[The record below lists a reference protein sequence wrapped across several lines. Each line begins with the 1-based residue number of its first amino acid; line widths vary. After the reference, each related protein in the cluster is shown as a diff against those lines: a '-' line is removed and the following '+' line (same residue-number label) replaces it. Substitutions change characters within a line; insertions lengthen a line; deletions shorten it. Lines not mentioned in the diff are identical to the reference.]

1 MKLKKN
7 YSFFIAILLVSFSFF
22 KAQTASDFFISDGQG
37 NQNPVID
44 CSYPFV
50 NGSCINLTANYLQF
64 KQTDNYAVSSINYT
78 PYAVVNKTVIT
89 GNLDDS
95 FSGIIGLPFNF
106 CFYGQ
111 TYTQL
116 VIGSN
121 GMISFDI
128 DQANQPNP
136 ANFSEALPNQNL
148 PKEAIFG
155 VFHDMFFSE
164 SNGSEINYKVIG
176 TAPYRKF
183 VVNFRNGRI
192 SGCDS
197 EASSS
202 QIVLSEGSNNI
213 EIFVE
218 NKPLACDL
226 ASVKNAV
233 IGINDATGDLGLAA
247 APERNTG
254 NWSAQNEA
262 WLFSPKAD
270 SLTPEIIWYDS
281 NNNIIETNETNETN
295 KDLKVCP
302 TKNETYRVEIIYT
315 NCNNEEII
323 YSDTIN
329 VNFAADYPLVKDYS
343 KIFCNSTEQVYLKD
357 YKSSI
362 VTGDPSFFNFEF
374 RDAVT
379 NQILNEN
386 TPFTITSNRNI
397 KVTVSNKKDA
407 NCKKVANLSF
417 LSQNIYNDKPVICD
431 FANDGVENNFL
442 LSNLNSQLV
451 RTNYQGTVS
460 YFTSKN
466 DAENNQN
473 AITNSDITTSE
484 NQFYIRLVQG
494 ECVNV
499 LGPIEVRF
507 NSSPVVNV
515 NNDSLNVTI
524 CDNNADGVENFN
536 WGDYLKDKITVT
548 AESEISIRVFKD
560 YKDAFTASN
569 QLTQIREGK
578 YIVFARVQSASG
590 CFSIADVNMNVTF
603 NSIEAKDITK
613 FICFDGNENKT
624 IDLNSYKNEMLVNPS
639 DVPVA
644 FFGSVRDAQNNLPSR
659 EISSTQTVNIGDYD
673 YISKNFYARFSN
685 GDCYTIKRIRIVLVK
700 LTVNNKEF
708 KVCDIKND
716 GLERITLS
724 RYTREI
730 NNQKGT
736 RVAFYLSEP
745 EANDG
750 STTGLRFL
758 DLRSSSTVY
767 ARISLSDC
775 FLVDRITFNLVPTPN
790 IVTEIVR
797 EFPIY
802 CDNLADG
809 KENIDLTHLQPIINT
824 NNELVEFSYFKSYN
838 ESNGTF
844 ADPYSDPLNA
854 EVQDGEIL
862 YVKVKYKDSDCFSVA
877 KVTVKLPVIN
887 DVINLNKDVVLKIC
901 NEDFSVSETF
911 NLEDA
916 VPQLFH
922 QENNEISLDS
932 LQITYYVNEN
942 SAKQGTSAGK
952 ISASYI
958 SSAANTYVYARFQSR
973 YGCYS
978 IAPINLLFVL
988 PAKAINS
995 EITICDNNLDGK
1007 YDVNLLAYKDSMV
1020 QNPSDDNIFKF
1031 YKVLPDNSRGEEIT
1045 NPEHF
1050 IVDANTSKIWV
1061 YVENLTNCG
1070 SYAEINFKTGE
1081 VLTLGQKQ
1089 FKIDNICDT
1098 NNDKKEILDL
1108 TGFESNFSSSY
1119 TYEYYGNQS
1128 DLWLGQ
1134 NKIQNPTSYAY
1145 DGNSGNSTIYVKVSQ
1160 EGFCPDFYTIDVVLK
1175 TTPMIEIPD
1184 YYYCKNDMVGI
1195 EIRPNFNG
1203 LNVVNYH
1210 WELADGTIKDGVDYL
1225 TNIKTLGTYTLTL
1238 TNSQGCTYTTTFK
1251 VLNEETPRIVSLT
1264 GKNDYYTIKAEG
1276 IPGKKIVY
1284 SKNSVA
1290 REAWQDSN
1298 VFYNLEAGDYTFY
1311 VKYADSDCY
1320 GDSIKGKIFN
1330 LKNAFSPNGDGIN
1343 DYWELT
1349 GLDVFSNNSTLQIF
1363 DRYGNMVYKEVSNT
1377 EFRWDGKSN
1386 SRVLNSDT
1394 YWFVITAGDERIYK
1408 GWIYLKNK
1416 K

>member
-1 MKLKKN
+1 MNFNKN
-7 YSFFIAILLVSFSFF
+7 YSFFITILLVSFSFF
-22 KAQTASDFFISDGQG
+22 KAQTASDFFISDAR
-37 NQNPVID
+37 NEKEVLVN
-44 CSYPFV
+44 CNYPLV
-50 NGSCINLTANYLQF
+50 NGNCVALSANYPSF

-89 GNLDDS
+89 GDLDDS
-95 FSGIIGLPFNF
+95 FSGIIDLPFKF

-111 TYTQL
+111 VYNQL

-121 GMISFDI
+121 GMISFDTY
-128 DQANQPNP
+128 QANQANP

-155 VFHDMFFSE
+155 VFHDMFFSQ
-164 SNGSEINYKVIG
+164 SNGSEINYAVIG

-247 APERNTG
+247 PGRNTG
-254 NWSAQNEA
+254 NWSAQREA
-262 WLFSPKAD
+262 WLFSPNAD
-270 SLTPEIIWYDS
+270 SLTPDIIWKDS
-281 NNNIIETNETNETN
+281 NDNIIGTN
-295 KDLKVCP
+295 KILTVCP
-302 TKNETYRVEIIYT
+302 TKNETYKVEIIYT
-315 NCNNEEII
+315 NCNNERII
-323 YSDTIN
+323 YSDSIN

-343 KIFCNSTEQVYLKD
+343 KIFCNSTEQVILAD

-362 VTGDPSFFNFEF
+362 VIGDTSFFNFEF

-397 KVTVSNKKDA
+397 KVTVSNKNDA

-417 LSQNIYNDKPVICD
+417 LSQNIYNYQPVICD
-431 FANDGVENNFL
+431 FANDGIENNFL

-451 RTNYQGTVS
+451 GTNYQGTVS
-460 YFTSKN
+460 YFTSRTN
-466 DAENNQN
+466 ADNIIN
-473 AITNSDITTSE
+473 AITNYDLINGT
-484 NQFYIRLVQG
+484 QFYIRLVQG
-494 ECVNV
+494 GCVNV

-507 NSSPVVNV
+507 NSSPVVN
-515 NNDSLNVTI
+515 NASLNVTI
-524 CDNNADGVENFN
+524 CDNNDDGVENFN
-536 WGDYLKDKITVT
+536 WADYLKDKHIT
-548 AESEISIRVFKD
+548 ESGMSIRVFNT
-560 YKDAFTASN
+560 YQEAFTASN
-569 QLTQIREGK
+569 QLTQIREGNYK
-578 YIVFARVQSASG
+578 VYARVQSASG
-590 CFSIADVNMNVTF
+590 CFSIAEVSMNVTF
-603 NSIEAKDITK
+603 NSIEAKNVDK
-613 FICFDGNENKT
+613 YICFDGNEDKT
-624 IDLNSYKNEMLVNPS
+624 IDLESYKNEMLVNPS
-639 DVPVA
+639 GEHVD
-644 FFGSVRDAQNNLPSR
+644 FFGSLRNAQNNSYKIDP
-659 EISSTQTVNIGDYD
+659 IQTITNNGD
-673 YISKNFYARFSN
+673 YISKSFYARFSN
-685 GDCYTIKRIRIVLVK
+685 GDCYTIKRIRIILVN
-700 LTVNNKEF
+700 LTVNKDKFE
-708 KVCDIKND
+708 VCDIGNN
-716 GLERITLS
+716 GSERITLS
-724 RYTREI
+724 KYTREI
-730 NNQKGT
+730 NNQSGT
-736 RVAFYLSEP
+736 RVAFYLSES
-745 EANDG
+745 EAIDG

-758 DLRSSSTVY
+758 DLRSSSSSTVF

-775 FLVDRITFNLVPTPN
+775 VLAVPVPITFNLVNTPD
-790 IVTEIVR
+790 IVTEIQQD
-797 EFPIY
+797 FPIY
-802 CDNLADG
+802 CDNNSDG
-809 KENIDLTHLQPIINT
+809 KENIDLTQLQPIINT

-838 ESNGTF
+838 AQNGTF
-844 ADPYSDPLNA
+844 ADPYSEPSNT

-862 YVKVKYKDSDCFSVA
+862 YVKVKFKDSDCFSVA
-877 KVTVKLPVIN
+877 KVTVRLPVIN
-887 DVINLNKDVVLKIC
+887 DVINLNQNAVLKIC

-911 NLEDA
+911 NLEKA
-916 VPQLFH
+916 VDQLFD
-922 QENNEISLDS
+922 QGKNKISLDS

-942 SAKQGTSAGK
+942 FANQGTSAGK
-952 ISASYI
+952 ISVPSSYI
-958 SSAANTYVYARFQSR
+958 STAANTYVYARFQSQ

-995 EITICDNNLDGK
+995 EITICDNNLDRA

-1020 QNPSDDNIFKF
+1020 QIPSEENKFKF
-1031 YKVLPDNSRGEEIT
+1031 YKVSPGNNSPGEEIT

-1050 IVDANTSKIWV
+1050 ILDANTSKIWV
-1061 YVENLTNCG
+1061 YVENLPNCG
-1070 SYAEINFKTGE
+1070 SYAEINFKKGE

-1098 NNDKKEILDL
+1098 NNDKKEIIDL
-1108 TGFESNFSSSY
+1108 TGFESNSSSY

-1134 NKIQNPTSYAY
+1134 NKIQNPASYAY
-1145 DGNSGNSTIYVKVSQ
+1145 DGNSGDSTIYVKVSQ
-1160 EGFCPDFYTIDVVLK
+1160 VGYCPDFYTINVDLK

-1195 EIRPNFNG
+1195 EIKPNFDE
-1203 LNVVNYH
+1203 LDVVYYKWEYPGGTMIEEGVNKNYLS
-1210 WELADGTIKDGVDYL
+1210 E
-1225 TNIKTLGTYTLTL
+1225 IKTLGTYTLTL
-1238 TNSQGCTYTTTFK
+1238 TNSLGCTYTTTFK

-1290 REAWQDSN
+1290 WEAWQDSN

-1349 GLDVFSNNSTLQIF
+1349 GLDVFPESSTLQIF

>member
-7 YSFFIAILLVSFSFF
+7 YSFFIAILLISFSFF
-22 KAQTASDFFISDGQG
+22 KAQTASDFFISDAK
-37 NQNPVID
+37 NEREVLVN
-44 CSYPFV
+44 CSYPFD
-50 NGSCINLTANYLQF
+50 NGNCVKLTANYPSF
-64 KQTDNYAVSSINYT
+64 KQTDNYAVSSISYT
-78 PYAVVNKTVIT
+78 PYTVVNPTVIRDD
-89 GNLDDS
+89 LDDS
-95 FSGIIGLPFNF
+95 FSGKINLPFKF

-111 TYTQL
+111 VYDHL

-155 VFHDMFFSE
+155 VFHDMVFSQ
-164 SNGSEINYKVIG
+164 SNGSEINYAVIG

-192 SGCDS
+192 SGCES

-247 APERNTG
+247 APGRNTG
-254 NWSAQNEA
+254 NWSAQIEA
-262 WLFSPKAD
+262 WRFSPKAD
-270 SLTPEIIWYDS
+270 SLTPDIFWYDS
-281 NNNIIETNETNETN
+281 NGNIKGTN
-295 KDLKVCP
+295 KNLTVCP
-302 TKNETYRVEIIYT
+302 TKEETYKVEIIYT
-315 NCNNEEII
+315 NCNNEKIK

-343 KIFCNSTEQVYLKD
+343 KIFCNSTEQVILAD

-362 VTGDPSFFNFEF
+362 VTGNPSLFNFEF
-374 RDAVT
+374 RDALT
-379 NQILNEN
+379 NQVLSES
-386 TPFTITSNRNI
+386 TPISITSNRNI
-397 KVTVSNKKDA
+397 KVTVSNKNDA

-417 LSQNIYNDKPVICD
+417 LSQNIYNYQPEVCD
-431 FANDGVENNFL
+431 FANDTEEKNFL

-451 RTNYQGTVS
+451 GTNYQGTVS
-460 YFTSKN
+460 YFTSRTN
-466 DAENNQN
+466 AENNIN
-473 AITNSDITTSE
+473 AITNYDLINGT
-484 NQFYIRLVQG
+484 QFYIRLVQG

-499 LGPIEVRF
+499 LVRPIEVRF
-507 NSSPVVNV
+507 NSSPVVENA
-515 NNDSLNVTI
+515 SLNETI
-524 CDNNADGVENFN
+524 CDNNADGVENYN
-536 WGDYLKDKITVT
+536 WAEKLKNELTK
-548 AESEISIRVFKD
+548 ESGMSIRVFNT
-560 YKDAFTASN
+560 YQEAFTALPN
-569 QLTQIREGK
+569 QLGLTQVRKGN
-578 YIVFARVQSASG
+578 YIVYARVQSTSG
-590 CFSIADVNMNVTF
+590 CFSIAEVNMNVSF
-603 NSIEAKDITK
+603 NSIEARNVDK
-613 FICFDGNENKT
+613 FICFDGTKDMT
-624 IDLNSYKNEMLVNPS
+624 INLMDYYNEMLVNPS
-639 DVPVA
+639 GVNVA
-644 FFGSVRDAQNNLPSR
+644 FFASASHAQSNSR
-659 EISSTQTVNIGDYD
+659 EINSTQTITNNGD
-673 YISKNFYARFSN
+673 YISKSFYARFSK
-685 GDCYTIKRIRIVLVK
+685 GDCFTVKRIRIILVK
-700 LTVNNKEF
+700 LTVNKDKFE
-708 KVCDIKND
+708 VCDIKND

-724 RYTREI
+724 KYTREI
-730 NNQKGT
+730 NNQNGT
-736 RVAFYLSEP
+736 RVAFYLSES
-745 EANDG
+745 EARDG

-758 DLRSSSTVY
+758 DLRSSSTELF
-767 ARISLSDC
+767 ARISLPDC
-775 FLVDRITFNLVPTPN
+775 FLVVRITFNLVRTPN

-809 KENIDLTHLQPIINT
+809 KENIDLTKLEPLINT
-824 NNELVEFSYFKSYN
+824 NIELVEFSYFKSYN
-838 ESNGTF
+838 AQNGTF
-844 ADPYSDPLNA
+844 ADPYSEPSNT
-854 EVQDGEIL
+854 EVQDGDIL
-862 YVKVKYKDSDCFSVA
+862 YVKVKFIDSDCFSVA

-887 DVINLNKDVVLKIC
+887 DVINLKEKAVLKIC

-911 NLEDA
+911 NLEEA
-916 VPQLFH
+916 VSQLFY
-922 QENNEISLDS
+922 QQNNNVLLEN

-952 ISASYI
+952 ISAPSSYV
-958 SSAANTYVYARFQSR
+958 STAANTYVYARFQSQ

-995 EITICDNNLDGK
+995 EITICDNNLDGA

-1020 QNPSDDNIFKF
+1020 QNPSEENKFKF
-1031 YKVLPDNSRGEEIT
+1031 YKVSPGNNSPGEEIT

-1050 IVDANTSKIWV
+1050 ILDANTSKISV
-1061 YVENLTNCG
+1061 YVENLPSCG
-1070 SYAEINFKTGE
+1070 SYADIIFKKGK
-1081 VLTLGQKQ
+1081 VLTLVERQ
-1089 FKIDNICDT
+1089 FYINNICDT
-1098 NNDKKEILDL
+1098 NNDKKEIIDL
-1108 TGFESNFSSSY
+1108 TGFESSSSY
-1119 TYEYYGNQS
+1119 TYEYYDNQS

-1134 NKIQNPTSYAY
+1134 NKIQNPASYAY

-1160 EGFCPDFYTIDVVLK
+1160 DGFCPNFYTINVDLK

-1184 YYYCKNDMVGI
+1184 YYYCKNNMVGI

-1210 WELADGTIKDGVDYL
+1210 WEFPDGKIKDGVDYL

-1238 TNSQGCTYTTTFK
+1238 TNSLGCTYTTTFK

-1284 SKNSVA
+1284 SKDL
-1290 REAWQDSN
+1290 EEPWQDSN

-1311 VKYADSDCY
+1311 VKYADSECY
-1320 GDSIKGKIFN
+1320 GDSVKGKIFD

>member
-1 MKLKKN
+1 MTFRKLII
-7 YSFFIAILLVSFSFF
+7 YIITLFVISVGFF
-22 KAQTASDFFISDGQG
+22 KSQSQSDFYISDRQG
-37 NQNPVID
+37 NQNLVID
-44 CSYPFV
+44 CNYPLV
-50 NGSCINLTANYLQF
+50 NGNCVALSANYPSF
-64 KQTDNYAVSSINYT
+64 KQTDNYAVSSISYPPYT
-78 PYAVVNKTVIT
+78 VVNKTILA
-89 GNLDDS
+89 GDLDDS
-95 FSGIIGLPFNF
+95 FSGIINLPFKF

-121 GMISFDI
+121 GMISFDTF
-128 DQANQPNP
+128 QANQANP

-164 SNGSEINYKVIG
+164 SNGSEINYAVIG

-213 EIFVE
+213 EIFVV

-247 APERNTG
+247 PGRNTG

-262 WLFSPKAD
+262 WVFTPNAD
-270 SLTPEIIWYDS
+270 SLTPKIKWYDS
-281 NNNIIETNETNETN
+281 NNNIIGTN

-343 KIFCNSTEQVYLKD
+343 KIFCNSTEQVKLVD

-374 RDAVT
+374 RDALT
-379 NQILNEN
+379 NQVLNES
-386 TPFTITSNRNI
+386 TPILITSNRNI
-397 KVTVSNKKDA
+397 KVTVSNKNDA

-417 LSQNIYNDKPVICD
+417 LSQNIYNYKPVICD

-451 RTNYQGTVS
+451 GTDYQGTVS
-460 YFTSKN
+460 YFTSFN
-466 DAENNQN
+466 DANNDHN
-473 AITNSDITTSE
+473 AITNYNLNNGT
-484 NQFYIRLVQG
+484 QFYIRLVQG

-499 LGPIEVRF
+499 LGPIEIRF
-507 NSSPVVNV
+507 NSSPGV
-515 NNDSLNVTI
+515 NNDSLELTI
-524 CDNNADGVENFN
+524 CDNNDDGVENFN
-536 WGDYLKDKITVT
+536 WAENLKNRLTT
-548 AESEISIRVFKD
+548 ESGMSIRVFNT
-560 YKDAFTASN
+560 YQEAFTALPN
-569 QLTQIREGK
+569 QLGLTQVRKGN
-578 YIVFARVQSASG
+578 YIVYARVQSTSG
-590 CFSIADVNMNVTF
+590 CFSIAEVNMNVSF
-603 NSIEAKDITK
+603 NSIEAKNVDK
-613 FICFDGNENKT
+613 YICFDGNEDKT
-624 IDLNSYKNEMLVNPS
+624 IDLKSYKNEMLVNPS

-644 FFGSVRDAQNNLPSR
+644 FFRTVSHAQSNLPSR
-659 EISSTQTVNIGDYD
+659 EISSTQIITDNGD
-673 YISKNFYARFSN
+673 YISKSFYARFSN
-685 GDCYTIKRIRIVLVK
+685 GDCYTIKRIRIILVN
-700 LTVNNKEF
+700 LTVNKDKFE
-708 KVCDIKND
+708 VCDIGNN
-716 GLERITLS
+716 GSERITLS
-724 RYTREI
+724 KYTREI
-730 NNQKGT
+730 NNQSGT

-745 EANDG
+745 EARDG

-758 DLRSSSTVY
+758 DLRSSSTELF
-767 ARISLSDC
+767 ARISLPDC
-775 FLVDRITFNLVPTPN
+775 FLVVRITFNLVRTPN

-809 KENIDLTHLQPIINT
+809 KENIDLTKLEPLINT
-824 NNELVEFSYFKSYN
+824 NIELVEFSYFKSYN
-838 ESNGTF
+838 AQNGTF
-844 ADPYSDPLNA
+844 ADPYSEPSNT
-854 EVQDGEIL
+854 EVQDGDIL
-862 YVKVKYKDSDCFSVA
+862 YVKVKFIDSDCFSVA

-887 DVINLNKDVVLKIC
+887 DVINLKEKAVLKIC
-901 NEDFSVSETF
+901 NEDFSVGETF
-911 NLEDA
+911 NLEEA
-916 VPQLFH
+916 VSQLFY
-922 QENNEISLDS
+922 QQNNNVLLEN

-952 ISASYI
+952 ISAPSSYV
-958 SSAANTYVYARFQSR
+958 STAANTYVYARFQSQ

-995 EITICDNNLDGK
+995 EITICDNNLDGA

-1020 QNPSDDNIFKF
+1020 QNPSEENIFKF
-1031 YKVLPDNSRGEEIT
+1031 YKVLPGNNSPGEEIT
-1045 NPEHF
+1045 NPGHF
-1050 IVDANTSKIWV
+1050 ILDANTSKIWV
-1061 YVENLTNCG
+1061 YVENLPNCG
-1070 SYAEINFKTGE
+1070 SYAEINFKKGE
-1081 VLTLGQKQ
+1081 VLTLDKKQ

-1098 NNDKKEILDL
+1098 NNDKKEIIDL
-1108 TGFESNFSSSY
+1108 TGFERNFSSSY
-1119 TYEYYGNQS
+1119 TYEYYDNQS

-1134 NKIQNPTSYAY
+1134 DKIQNPASYAY
-1145 DGNSGNSTIYVKVSQ
+1145 DGNSGDSTIYVKVSQ
-1160 EGFCPDFYTIDVVLK
+1160 EGFCPDFYTINVDLK

-1184 YYYCKNDMVGI
+1184 YYYCKNDMVGL
-1195 EIRPNFNG
+1195 EIKPNFDE
-1203 LNVVNYH
+1203 LDVVYYK
-1210 WELADGTIKDGVDYL
+1210 WEYPDREKIEEGADKDFISGV
-1225 TNIKTLGTYTLTL
+1225 KKVGTYTLTL
-1238 TNSQGCTYTTTFK
+1238 TNSLGCTYTTTFK

-1284 SKNSVA
+1284 SKDLKKW
-1290 REAWQDSN
+1290 EDSN
-1298 VFYNLEAGDYTFY
+1298 VFYNLDPGDYTFY
-1311 VKYADSDCY
+1311 VKYADSECY
-1320 GDSIKGKIFN
+1320 GDSVKGKIFN

>member
-1 MKLKKN
+1 MNFNKN
-7 YSFFIAILLVSFSFF
+7 YSFFITILLVSFSFF
-22 KAQTASDFFISDGQG
+22 KAQTASDFFISDAK
-37 NQNPVID
+37 NEKEVLVN
-44 CSYPFV
+44 CNYPLV
-50 NGSCINLTANYLQF
+50 NGNCVALSANYPSF
-64 KQTDNYAVSSINYT
+64 KQTDNYAVSSISYT
-78 PYAVVNKTVIT
+78 PYTVVNKTVIR
-89 GNLDDS
+89 GDLDDS
-95 FSGIIGLPFNF
+95 FSGIINLPFKF

-111 TYTQL
+111 VYNQL

-121 GMISFDI
+121 GMISFDTY
-128 DQANQPNP
+128 QANQANP

-155 VFHDMFFSE
+155 VFHDMFFSQ
-164 SNGSEINYKVIG
+164 SNGSEINYAVIG

-218 NKPLACDL
+218 NKPRACDL

-247 APERNTG
+247 PGRNTG

-262 WLFSPKAD
+262 WVFTPKAD
-270 SLTPEIIWYDS
+270 SLTPDIIWYDS
-281 NNNIIETNETNETN
+281 NDNIIGTN
-295 KDLKVCP
+295 KNLTVCP

-315 NCNNEEII
+315 NCNNEKII

-343 KIFCNSTEQVYLKD
+343 KIFCNSTEQVILAD

-362 VTGDPSFFNFEF
+362 VTGDVSLFNFEF
-374 RDAVT
+374 IDAATGLAVD
-379 NQILNEN
+379 EN
-386 TPFTITSNRNI
+386 TPFSISANRNF
-397 KVTVSNKKDA
+397 KVTVSNKNDA

-417 LSQNIYNDKPVICD
+417 LSQNIYNYQPVICD

-451 RTNYQGTVS
+451 GTDYQGTVS

-473 AITNSDITTSE
+473 AITNYDLINGT
-484 NQFYIRLVQG
+484 QFYIRLVQG

-507 NSSPVVNV
+507 NSSPVVN
-515 NNDSLNVTI
+515 NASLNVTI
-524 CDNNADGVENFN
+524 CDNNDDGVENFN
-536 WGDYLKDKITVT
+536 WAENLKNKLTR
-548 AESEISIRVFKD
+548 ESGMSIRVFNT
-560 YKDAFTASN
+560 YQEAFTALSN
-569 QLTQIREGK
+569 QSGLTQIREGNYK
-578 YIVFARVQSASG
+578 VYARVQSASG
-590 CFSIADVNMNVTF
+590 CFSIAEFNMNVSF
-603 NSIEAKDITK
+603 NSIEAKNVDK
-613 FICFDGNENKT
+613 YICFDGNEDKT
-624 IDLNSYKNEMLVNPS
+624 IDLMSYKNEMLVNPS
-639 DVPVA
+639 GEEGVA
-644 FFGSVRDAQNNLPSR
+644 FFGSLSHAQSNSR
-659 EISSTQTVNIGDYD
+659 EIKSTQTINGIGDY
-673 YISKNFYARFSN
+673 IVKNFYARFSN
-685 GDCYTIKRIRIVLVK
+685 GDCYTIKRIRIILVN
-700 LTVNNKEF
+700 LTVNKDKFE
-708 KVCDIKND
+708 VCDIGNN

-724 RYTREI
+724 KYTRDI
-730 NNQKGT
+730 NNQSGT

-775 FLVDRITFNLVPTPN
+775 VLVVPITFNLVRTPN
-790 IVTEIVR
+790 IVTEIVQ

-838 ESNGTF
+838 ALNGTF

-854 EVQDGEIL
+854 EVQDGDIL
-862 YVKVKYKDSDCFSVA
+862 YVKVKFIDSDCFSVA
-877 KVTVKLPVIN
+877 KVTVRLPFIN
-887 DVINLNKDVVLKIC
+887 DVINLNKNAVLKIC

-911 NLEDA
+911 DLTEA
-916 VPQLFH
+916 VYLLFD
-922 QENNEISLDS
+922 QRNNNVLLDN

-942 SAKQGTSAGK
+942 FANQGTSAGK
-952 ISASYI
+952 ISVPSSYI
-958 SSAANTYVYARFQSR
+958 STAAKAYVYARFQSQ

-995 EITICDNNLDGK
+995 EITICDNNLDGS

-1020 QNPSDDNIFKF
+1020 QNPSEENIFKF
-1031 YKVLPDNSRGEEIT
+1031 YKVLPGNNSPGEEIT

-1061 YVENLTNCG
+1061 YVENLPNCG
-1070 SYAEINFKTGE
+1070 SYAEINFKKGE

-1098 NNDKKEILDL
+1098 NNDKKEIIDL
-1108 TGFESNFSSSY
+1108 TGFESNSSSY

-1160 EGFCPDFYTIDVVLK
+1160 EGYCPDFYTINVVLK

-1184 YYYCKNDMVGI
+1184 YYYCKNDMVGL
-1195 EIRPNFNG
+1195 EIKPNFDE
-1203 LNVVNYH
+1203 LDVVYYK
-1210 WELADGTIKDGVDYL
+1210 WEYPDREKIEEGADKDFISGV
-1225 TNIKTLGTYTLTL
+1225 KKVGTYTLTL
-1238 TNSQGCTYTTTFK
+1238 TNSLGCTYTTTFK

-1276 IPGKKIVY
+1276 SKKIVY
-1284 SKNSVA
+1284 SYSKDS
-1290 REAWQDSN
+1290 EDLKPWQDSN
-1298 VFYNLEAGDYTFY
+1298 VFYNLKVGDYTFY

-1349 GLDVFSNNSTLQIF
+1349 GLDVFPESSTLQIF
-1363 DRYGNMVYKEVSNT
+1363 DKYGNMVYKEVSNT

>member
-7 YSFFIAILLVSFSFF
+7 YSFFIAILLISFSFF
-22 KAQTASDFFISDGQG
+22 KAQTASDFFISDAR
-37 NQNPVID
+37 NEKEVLVN
-44 CSYPFV
+44 CNYPLV
-50 NGSCINLTANYLQF
+50 NGNCVALSANYPSF

-89 GNLDDS
+89 GDLDDS
-95 FSGIIGLPFNF
+95 FSGIIDLPFKF

-111 TYTQL
+111 VYNQL

-121 GMISFDI
+121 GMISFDTY
-128 DQANQPNP
+128 QANQANP

-164 SNGSEINYKVIG
+164 SNGSEINYAVIG

-247 APERNTG
+247 PGRNTG

-262 WLFSPKAD
+262 WVFTPNAD
-270 SLTPEIIWYDS
+270 SLTPDIIWYDS
-281 NNNIIETNETNETN
+281 NNNIIGTN
-295 KDLKVCP
+295 KNLTVCP
-302 TKNETYRVEIIYT
+302 TKNETYKVEIIYT
-315 NCNNEEII
+315 NCNNEKII

-343 KIFCNSTEQVYLKD
+343 KIFCNSTEQVILAD

-362 VTGDPSFFNFEF
+362 VTGDVSLFNFEF
-374 RDAVT
+374 RDALT
-379 NQILNEN
+379 NQVLNES
-386 TPFTITSNRNI
+386 TPILITSNRNF
-397 KVTVSNKKDA
+397 KVTVSNKNDA

-417 LSQNIYNDKPVICD
+417 LSQNIYNYQPVICD
-431 FANDGVENNFL
+431 FANDGIENNFL

-451 RTNYQGTVS
+451 GTNYQGTVS
-460 YFTSKN
+460 YFTSYN
-466 DAENNQN
+466 NATNNQN
-473 AITNSDITTSE
+473 AITNYNLNNGT
-484 NQFYIRLVQG
+484 QFYIRLVQG
-494 ECVNV
+494 GCVNV

-507 NSSPVVNV
+507 NSSPVVN
-515 NNDSLNVTI
+515 NDSLNETI
-524 CDNNADGVENFN
+524 CDNNADGVENYN
-536 WGDYLKDKITVT
+536 WAEKLKNKLTT
-548 AESEISIRVFKD
+548 ESGMSIRVFNT
-560 YKDAFTASN
+560 YQEAFTALSN
-569 QLTQIREGK
+569 QSGLTQIREGNYK
-578 YIVFARVQSASG
+578 VYARVQSASG
-590 CFSIADVNMNVTF
+590 CFSIAEVNMNVTF
-603 NSIEAKDITK
+603 NSIEAKNVDK
-613 FICFDGNENKT
+613 YICFDGNEDKT
-624 IDLNSYKNEMLVNPS
+624 IDLKSYKNEMLVNPS
-639 DVPVA
+639 GEHVD
-644 FFGSVRDAQNNLPSR
+644 FFGSLRNAQNNSNKIDP
-659 EISSTQTVNIGDYD
+659 IQTITDNGD

-685 GDCYTIKRIRIVLVK
+685 GDCYTIKRIRIILVN
-700 LTVNNKEF
+700 LTKNKDKFE
-708 KVCDIKND
+708 VCDIGNN

-730 NNQKGT
+730 NNQSGT
-736 RVAFYLSEP
+736 KVAFYLSED
-745 EANDG
+745 EAKDG

-758 DLRSSSTVY
+758 DLRSSSSSTVF

-775 FLVDRITFNLVPTPN
+775 FLVVRITFNLVPTPN
-790 IVTEIVR
+790 IVAEIEK

-802 CDNLADG
+802 CDNNADG
-809 KENIDLTHLQPIINT
+809 MENIDLTHLQPIINT

-838 ESNGTF
+838 ALNGTF

-854 EVQDGEIL
+854 EVKDGEIL

-887 DVINLNKDVVLKIC
+887 DVINLKEKAVLKIC
-901 NEDFSVSETF
+901 NDDFSVSETF
-911 NLEDA
+911 NLEEA
-916 VPQLFH
+916 VTQLFD
-922 QENNEISLDS
+922 QGNNKVLLGD

-942 SAKQGTSAGK
+942 FANQGTSAGK
-952 ISASYI
+952 ISVPSSYI
-958 SSAANTYVYARFQSR
+958 STAAKTYVYARFQSQ

-1020 QNPSDDNIFKF
+1020 QNPSEENIFKF

-1061 YVENLTNCG
+1061 YVENLPNCG
-1070 SYAEINFKTGE
+1070 SYAEINFKKGK
-1081 VLTLGQKQ
+1081 VLTLVQRQ
-1089 FKIDNICDT
+1089 FYINNICDT
-1098 NNDKKEILDL
+1098 NNDKKEIIDL
-1108 TGFESNFSSSY
+1108 TGFESNFSSPF

-1134 NKIQNPTSYAY
+1134 NKIQNPASYAY
-1145 DGNSGNSTIYVKVSQ
+1145 DGNSGDSTIYVKVSQ
-1160 EGFCPDFYTIDVVLK
+1160 VGYCPDFYTINVVLK

-1210 WELADGTIKDGVDYL
+1210 WELPEGPIKDGVDYL

-1238 TNSQGCTYTTTFK
+1238 TNSLGCTYTTTFK

-1284 SKNSVA
+1284 SKDLKKW
-1290 REAWQDSN
+1290 EDSN
-1298 VFYNLEAGDYTFY
+1298 VFYNLDPGDYTFY

>member
-1 MKLKKN
+1 MKFKKN

-22 KAQTASDFFISDGQG
+22 KAQTASDFFISDAK
-37 NQNPVID
+37 NEKEVLVN
-44 CSYPFV
+44 CNYPLV
-50 NGSCINLTANYLQF
+50 NGNCVALSANYPSF

-78 PYAVVNKTVIT
+78 PYTVVSPTVIR
-89 GNLDDS
+89 GDLDDS
-95 FSGIIGLPFNF
+95 FSGIIDIPFKF

-111 TYTQL
+111 VYNQL

-121 GMISFDI
+121 GMISFDTY
-128 DQANQPNP
+128 QANQANP

-164 SNGSEINYKVIG
+164 SNGSEINYSVIG

-247 APERNTG
+247 PERNTG

-262 WLFSPKAD
+262 WLFSPNAD
-270 SLTPEIIWYDS
+270 SLTPDIIWYDS
-281 NNNIIETNETNETN
+281 NNNIIGTN
-295 KDLKVCP
+295 KNLTVCP
-302 TKNETYRVEIIYT
+302 TQNETYRVEIIYT
-315 NCNNEEII
+315 NCNNERII
-323 YSDTIN
+323 YRDTIN

-343 KIFCNSTEQVYLKD
+343 QIFCNSTEQVILAH

-362 VTGDPSFFNFEF
+362 VTGDVSLFNFEF
-374 RDAVT
+374 RDALT
-379 NQILNEN
+379 NQVLNES
-386 TPFTITSNRNI
+386 TPILITSNRNI
-397 KVTVSNKKDA
+397 KVTVSNKNDA

-417 LSQNIYNDKPVICD
+417 LSQNIYNYQPVICD
-431 FANDGVENNFL
+431 FANDGIENNFL

-451 RTNYQGTVS
+451 GTTYQGTVS
-460 YFTSKN
+460 YFTSYN
-466 DAENNQN
+466 NAENNQN
-473 AITNSDITTSE
+473 AIINYNLINGT
-484 NQFYIRLVQG
+484 QFYIRLVQG
-494 ECVNV
+494 ECVNI

-507 NSSPVVNV
+507 NSSPVVN
-515 NNDSLNVTI
+515 NASLDVTI
-524 CDNNADGVENFN
+524 CDNNDDGAENFN
-536 WGDYLKDKITVT
+536 WAENLKNKLTT
-548 AESEISIRVFKD
+548 ESGISIRVFNT
-560 YKDAFTASN
+560 YQEAFTALPN
-569 QLTQIREGK
+569 QLGLTQVREGNYK
-578 YIVFARVQSASG
+578 VYARVQSNSG
-590 CFSIADVNMNVTF
+590 CFSIAEVSMNVSF
-603 NSIEAKDITK
+603 NSIEARDIGK
-613 FICFDGNENKT
+613 VICFDGNQDIP
-624 IDLNSYKNEMLVNPS
+624 IDLRDYYNEMLLNPS
-639 DVPVA
+639 GEDVA
-644 FFGSVRDAQNNLPSR
+644 FFASASHAQSNLPSR
-659 EISSTQTVNIGDYD
+659 EISSTQIITDNGD

-685 GDCYTIKRIRIVLVK
+685 GDCYTIKRIRIILVK
-700 LTVNNKEF
+700 LTVNKDKFE
-708 KVCDIKND
+708 VCDIGND

-724 RYTREI
+724 RYTRDI
-730 NNQKGT
+730 NNQSGT

-745 EANDG
+745 EARDG
-750 STTGLRFL
+750 STTGLRFI

-775 FLVDRITFNLVPTPN
+775 VLVVPITFNLVRTPD
-790 IVTEIVR
+790 IDTEIQQD
-797 EFPIY
+797 FPIY
-802 CDNLADG
+802 CDNNSDG
-809 KENIDLTHLQPIINT
+809 KENIDLTQLQPIINT

-838 ESNGTF
+838 AQNDTF
-844 ADPYSDPLNA
+844 ADPYSEPSNT

-877 KVTVKLPVIN
+877 KVTVRLPVIN
-887 DVINLNKDVVLKIC
+887 DVINLNQNAVLKIC

-911 NLEDA
+911 NLEEA
-916 VPQLFH
+916 VSQLFD
-922 QENNEISLDS
+922 QGNNVVPLDN
-932 LQITYYVNEN
+932 LEITYYVNEN
-942 SAKQGTSAGK
+942 FANQGTSAGK
-952 ISASYI
+952 ISAPNSYI
-958 SSAANTYVYARFQSR
+958 SSAANTYVYARFQSQ

-995 EITICDNNLDGK
+995 EITICDNNLDGA

-1020 QNPSDDNIFKF
+1020 QNPSEENIFKF
-1031 YKVLPDNSRGEEIT
+1031 YKVLPGNNSPGEEIT

-1050 IVDANTSKIWV
+1050 ILDANTSKIWV
-1061 YVENLTNCG
+1061 YVENLPNCG
-1070 SYAEINFKTGE
+1070 SYAEINFKKGE
-1081 VLTLGQKQ
+1081 VLTLGQRQ

-1098 NNDKKEILDL
+1098 NNDKKEIIDL

-1119 TYEYYGNQS
+1119 TYEYYDNQS

-1134 NKIQNPTSYAY
+1134 NKIQNPASYAY
-1145 DGNSGNSTIYVKVSQ
+1145 DGNSGDPTIYVKVSQ

-1210 WELADGTIKDGVDYL
+1210 WEFPDGTIKDGVDYL

-1238 TNSQGCTYTTTFK
+1238 TNSLGCTYTTTFK

-1264 GKNDYYTIKAEG
+1264 GKNDYYTIKADG
-1276 IPGKKIVY
+1276 IPGRKIVY
-1284 SKNSVA
+1284 SLDLIH
-1290 REAWQDSN
+1290 WQDSN
-1298 VFYNLEAGDYTFY
+1298 VFYNLEVGDYIFY
-1311 VKYADSDCY
+1311 VKYSDSDCY

>member
-1 MKLKKN
+1 MNFKKN

-22 KAQTASDFFISDGQG
+22 KAQTASDFFISDAK
-37 NQNPVID
+37 NEKEVLVN
-44 CSYPFV
+44 CNYPLV
-50 NGSCINLTANYLQF
+50 NGNCVALSANYPSF

-78 PYAVVNKTVIT
+78 PYAVVNSTVIT
-89 GNLDDS
+89 GDLDDS
-95 FSGIIGLPFNF
+95 FSGIIDLPFKF

-111 TYTQL
+111 VYNQL

-121 GMISFDI
+121 GMISFDTY
-128 DQANQPNP
+128 QANQANP
-136 ANFSEALPNQNL
+136 ANFSDALPNQNL

-155 VFHDMFFSE
+155 VLHDMFFSE
-164 SNGSEINYKVIG
+164 SNGSEINYAVIG

-226 ASVKNAV
+226 TRFKNAV

-247 APERNTG
+247 PGRNTG
-254 NWSAQNEA
+254 NWSAHNEA
-262 WLFSPKAD
+262 WVFTPNAD
-270 SLTPEIIWYDS
+270 SLTPDIIWYDS
-281 NNNIIETNETNETN
+281 NNNIIGTN
-295 KDLKVCP
+295 KNLTVCP
-302 TKNETYRVEIIYT
+302 TKNETYKVEIIHT
-315 NCNNEEII
+315 NCNNEKII

-343 KIFCNSTEQVYLKD
+343 KIFCNSTEQVILAD

-362 VTGDPSFFNFEF
+362 VTGDVSLFNFEF
-374 RDAVT
+374 RDALT
-379 NQILNEN
+379 NQILNES
-386 TPFTITSNRNI
+386 TPILITSNRNI
-397 KVTVSNKKDA
+397 KVTVSNKNDA

-417 LSQNIYNDKPVICD
+417 LSQNIYNYQPVICD

-451 RTNYQGTVS
+451 GTNYQGTVS
-460 YFTSKN
+460 YFTSYN
-466 DAENNQN
+466 NAANNQN
-473 AITNSDITTSE
+473 AIINYNLING

-494 ECVNV
+494 ECVNI

-507 NSSPVVNV
+507 NSSPIV
-515 NNDSLNVTI
+515 NNASLDVTI
-524 CDNNADGVENFN
+524 CDNNDDGAENFN
-536 WGDYLKDKITVT
+536 WAENLKNKLTT
-548 AESEISIRVFKD
+548 ESGMSIRVFNT
-560 YKDAFTASN
+560 YQEAFTALSN
-569 QLTQIREGK
+569 QLGLTQIREGNYK
-578 YIVFARVQSASG
+578 VYARVQSASG
-590 CFSIADVNMNVTF
+590 CFSIAEVNMNVTF
-603 NSIEAKDITK
+603 NSIEARDIGK
-613 FICFDGNENKT
+613 VICFDGNEDKT
-624 IDLNSYKNEMLVNPS
+624 IDLNSYKNEMLVNRS

-644 FFGSVRDAQNNLPSR
+644 FFGSVSHAQSNSR
-659 EISSTQTVNIGDYD
+659 EISSTQIITDNGDY
-673 YISKNFYARFSN
+673 IVKNFYARFSN
-685 GDCYTIKRIRIVLVK
+685 GDCYTIKRIRIILVK
-700 LTVNNKEF
+700 LTVNKEKF
-708 KVCDIKND
+708 EVCDIGND

-724 RYTREI
+724 KYTREI
-730 NNQKGT
+730 NNQSGT
-736 RVAFYLSEP
+736 RVAFYLSDD
-745 EANDG
+745 EARDG

-758 DLRSSSTVY
+758 DLRSSSSSSSTVY

-775 FLVDRITFNLVPTPN
+775 FLVVPITFNLVRTPD

-802 CDNLADG
+802 CDNNSDR
-809 KENIDLTHLQPIINT
+809 KENIDLTQLQSKIYT
-824 NNELVEFSYFKSYN
+824 NNEEVEFSYFKSYN
-838 ESNGTF
+838 ALNGTF
-844 ADPYSDPLNA
+844 ADPYSEPSNT
-854 EVQDGEIL
+854 EVQDGDIL
-862 YVKVKYKDSDCFSVA
+862 YVKVKFIDSDCFSVA

-887 DVINLNKDVVLKIC
+887 DVINLNRNAVLKIC

-911 NLEDA
+911 NLEEA
-916 VPQLFH
+916 VSQLFD
-922 QENNEISLDS
+922 QGNNNVLLNN

-942 SAKQGTSAGK
+942 FANQGTSAGK
-952 ISASYI
+952 ISVPSSYI
-958 SSAANTYVYARFQSR
+958 STAANTYVYARFQSQ

-995 EITICDNNLDGK
+995 EITICDNNLDGAD
-1007 YDVNLLAYKDSMV
+1007 DVNLLAYKDSMV
-1020 QNPSDDNIFKF
+1020 QNPSEENIFKF
-1031 YKVLPDNSRGEEIT
+1031 YKVLPGNNSPGEEIT
-1045 NPEHF
+1045 NPENF
-1050 IVDANTSKIWV
+1050 IVEANTSKIWV
-1061 YVENLTNCG
+1061 YVENLPNCG

-1098 NNDKKEILDL
+1098 NNDKKEIIDL
-1108 TGFESNFSSSY
+1108 TGFESSSSY
-1119 TYEYYGNQS
+1119 TYEYYDNQS

-1134 NKIQNPTSYAY
+1134 NKIQNPASYAY
-1145 DGNSGNSTIYVKVSQ
+1145 DGKSANSTIYVKVSQ
-1160 EGFCPDFYTIDVVLK
+1160 VGYCPDFYTINVDLK

-1195 EIRPNFNG
+1195 EIKPNFDE
-1203 LNVVNYH
+1203 LDVVYYKWEYPGGTMIEEGVNKNYLS
-1210 WELADGTIKDGVDYL
+1210 E
-1225 TNIKTLGTYTLTL
+1225 IKTLGTYTLTL
-1238 TNSQGCTYTTTFK
+1238 TNSLGCTYTTTFK

-1284 SKNSVA
+1284 RKNS
-1290 REAWQDSN
+1290 EPWQDSN

>member
-1 MKLKKN
+1 MKFKKN
-7 YSFFIAILLVSFSFF
+7 YSFFIAILLISFSFF
-22 KAQTASDFFISDGQG
+22 KAQTASDFFISDAK
-37 NQNPVID
+37 NEREVLVN
-44 CSYPFV
+44 CSYPFD
-50 NGSCINLTANYLQF
+50 NGNCVELTANYPFF

-78 PYAVVNKTVIT
+78 PYTVVSPTVIR

-95 FSGIIGLPFNF
+95 FSGIIDLPFKF

-111 TYTQL
+111 VYTQL

-121 GMISFDI
+121 GMISFDTY
-128 DQANQPNP
+128 QANQPNP

-155 VFHDMFFSE
+155 VFHDMVFSE
-164 SNGSEINYKVIG
+164 SNSEINYKVIG

-192 SGCDS
+192 SGCES

-247 APERNTG
+247 PGRNTG

-270 SLTPEIIWYDS
+270 SLKPDIIWYDS
-281 NNNIIETNETNETN
+281 NGNIIGTDKNLT
-295 KDLKVCP
+295 VCP
-302 TKNETYRVEIIYT
+302 TKNETYKVEIIYT
-315 NCNNEEII
+315 NCNNEKIK

-494 ECVNV
+494 NCVNV

-515 NNDSLNVTI
+515 KNDSLNVTI

-590 CFSIADVNMNVTF
+590 CFSIAEFNMNVSF
-603 NSIEAKDITK
+603 NSIEARDITK
-613 FICFDGNENKT
+613 FICFDGTKDIT
-624 IDLNSYKNEMLVNPS
+624 IDLKSYSNEMLGNPS
-639 DVPVA
+639 GEKVD
-644 FFGSVRDAQNNLPSR
+644 FFGSLRNAQNNSNKIDPPIHTITSD
-659 EISSTQTVNIGDYD
+659 GD
-673 YISKNFYARFSN
+673 YISKSFYARFSN
-685 GDCYTIKRIRIVLVK
+685 GDCYTIKRIRIILVK
-700 LTVNNKEF
+700 LTVNNDIF
-708 KVCDIKND
+708 KVCDIGNNGSEK
-716 GLERITLS
+716 ITLS
-724 RYTREI
+724 KYTREI
-730 NNQKGT
+730 NNQSGT
-736 RVAFYLSEP
+736 KVAFYLSEP

-758 DLRSSSTVY
+758 DLKSSSTSGSTVY

-775 FLVDRITFNLVPTPN
+775 VLVVPITFNLVPTPD
-790 IVTEIVR
+790 IVTEIVL
-797 EFPIY
+797 ELPIP
-802 CDNLADG
+802 CDNNSDG
-809 KENIDLTHLQPIINT
+809 KENIDLRQLEPLINK
-824 NNELVEFSYFKSYN
+824 NDELVEFSYFKSYN
-838 ESNGTF
+838 AQNGTF
-844 ADPYSDPLNA
+844 ADPYSDPSNA
-854 EVQDGEIL
+854 EVQNGETI
-862 YVKVKYKDSDCFSVA
+862 YVKVKFKNSDCFSVA
-877 KVTVKLPVIN
+877 KVMVRLNVIY
-887 DVINLNKDVVLKIC
+887 DVINLKEKAVLKIC
-901 NEDFSVSETF
+901 NEDFSVSEKF
-911 NLEDA
+911 NLEEA
-916 VPQLFH
+916 VTQLFD
-922 QENNEISLDS
+922 QGNNKVLLGD

-942 SAKQGTSAGK
+942 FAKQGTSAGK
-952 ISASYI
+952 IPKPSSYI
-958 SSAANTYVYARFQSR
+958 STAANTYVYARFQSQ

-978 IAPINLLFVL
+978 IAPINLLSVL

-995 EITICDNNLDGK
+995 EITICDNNLDGF

-1020 QNPSDDNIFKF
+1020 QIPSEENKFKF
-1031 YKVLPDNSRGEEIT
+1031 YKVSPGNNSPGEEIT
-1045 NPEHF
+1045 NPGHF

-1061 YVENLTNCG
+1061 YVENLPNCG
-1070 SYAEINFKTGE
+1070 SYADIIFKKGK
-1081 VLTLGQKQ
+1081 VLTLVERQ
-1089 FKIDNICDT
+1089 FYINNICDT
-1098 NNDKKEILDL
+1098 NNDKKEIIDL
-1108 TGFESNFSSSY
+1108 TGFESSSSY
-1119 TYEYYGNQS
+1119 TYEYYDNQS

-1134 NKIQNPTSYAY
+1134 NKIQNPESYPY
-1145 DGNSGNSTIYVKVSQ
+1145 DGKSANSTIYVKVSQ
-1160 EGFCPDFYTIDVVLK
+1160 GGFCPNFYTINVVLK

-1210 WELADGTIKDGVDYL
+1210 WEFPNGTIKDGVDYL

-1238 TNSQGCTYTTTFK
+1238 TNSLGCTYTTTFK
-1251 VLNEETPRIVSLT
+1251 VLNKETPRIVSLT
-1264 GKNDYYTIKAEG
+1264 GKNDYYTIIAEG

-1284 SKNSVA
+1284 SKDL
-1290 REAWQDSN
+1290 EPWQDSN
-1298 VFYNLEAGDYTFY
+1298 VFYNLDPGDYTFY

-1377 EFRWDGKSN
+1377 EFKWDGKAN

>member
-1 MKLKKN
+1 MTFRKLII
-7 YSFFIAILLVSFSFF
+7 YIITLFVISVGFF
-22 KAQTASDFFISDGQG
+22 KSQSQSDFYISDRQG
-37 NQNPVID
+37 NQNLVID
-44 CSYPFV
+44 CNYPLDDGNCV
-50 NGSCINLTANYLQF
+50 ALSANYPSF

-89 GNLDDS
+89 GDLDDS
-95 FSGIIGLPFNF
+95 FSGIIDLPFKF

-111 TYTQL
+111 VYNQL

-121 GMISFDI
+121 GMISFDTY
-128 DQANQPNP
+128 QANQANP

-155 VFHDMFFSE
+155 VFHDMFFSQ
-164 SNGSEINYKVIG
+164 SNGSEINYAVIG

-247 APERNTG
+247 PGRNTG
-254 NWSAQNEA
+254 IWSAQNEA
-262 WLFSPKAD
+262 WVFTPNAD
-270 SLTPEIIWYDS
+270 SLTPEIIWKDS
-281 NNNIIETNETNETN
+281 NDNIIGTN
-295 KDLKVCP
+295 KILTVCP
-302 TKNETYRVEIIYT
+302 TQNETYRVEIIYT
-315 NCNNEEII
+315 NCNNERII
-323 YSDTIN
+323 YRDTIN

-343 KIFCNSTEQVYLKD
+343 KIFCNSTEQVILAD

-362 VTGDPSFFNFEF
+362 VTGDVSLFNFEF

-386 TPFTITSNRNI
+386 IPFTITSNRNI
-397 KVTVSNKKDA
+397 KVTVSNKNDA

-417 LSQNIYNDKPVICD
+417 LSQNIYNYQPVICD
-431 FANDGVENNFL
+431 FKNDGVENNFL

-451 RTNYQGTVS
+451 GTDYQGTVS
-460 YFTSKN
+460 YFTSLINAK
-466 DAENNQN
+466 NNQN
-473 AITNSDITTSE
+473 AITNYDLIDGT
-484 NQFYIRLVQG
+484 QFYIRLVQG
-494 ECVNV
+494 NCVNNV
-499 LGPIEVRF
+499 LDPIEVRF
-507 NSSPVVNV
+507 ISSPVVN
-515 NNDSLNVTI
+515 NAPLNETM
-524 CDNNADGVENFN
+524 CDNNDDGVENYN
-536 WGDYLKDKITVT
+536 WAENLKNKLTT
-548 AESEISIRVFKD
+548 ESGMSIRVFNT
-560 YKDAFTASN
+560 YQEAFTALSN
-569 QLTQIREGK
+569 QLGLTQIREGI
-578 YIVFARVQSASG
+578 YPVFARVQSASG
-590 CFSIADVNMNVTF
+590 CFSIAEVTMNVSF
-603 NSIEAKDITK
+603 NSIKAKDITK
-613 FICFDGNENKT
+613 FICFDGT
-624 IDLNSYKNEMLVNPS
+624 QDIPIDLNSYKNEMLVNPS
-639 DVPVA
+639 GEHVD
-644 FFGSVRDAQNNLPSR
+644 FFGSLRNAQNNSNKIEPILT
-659 EISSTQTVNIGDYD
+659 ITGIGD

-700 LTVNNKEF
+700 LTVNKNNFE
-708 KVCDIKND
+708 VCDIKND

-724 RYTREI
+724 KYTREI
-730 NNQKGT
+730 NNQNGT
-736 RVAFYLSEP
+736 RVAFYLSES
-745 EANDG
+745 EAIDG

-758 DLRSSSTVY
+758 DLRSSSSSTVF

-775 FLVDRITFNLVPTPN
+775 VLAVPVPITFNLVRTPD
-790 IVTEIVR
+790 IVTEIQQD
-797 EFPIY
+797 FPIY
-802 CDNLADG
+802 CDNNSDG
-809 KENIDLTHLQPIINT
+809 KENIDLTQLQTLINT

-838 ESNGTF
+838 AQNGTF
-844 ADPYSDPLNA
+844 ADPYSDPSNT

-862 YVKVKYKDSDCFSVA
+862 YVKVKFKDSDCFSVA
-877 KVTVKLPVIN
+877 KVTVRLPVIN
-887 DVINLNKDVVLKIC
+887 DVINLNQNAVLKIC

-911 NLEDA
+911 NLEKA
-916 VPQLFH
+916 VDQLFD
-922 QENNEISLDS
+922 QGKNEISLDS

-942 SAKQGTSAGK
+942 FANQGTSAGK
-952 ISASYI
+952 ISVPSSY
-958 SSAANTYVYARFQSR
+958 SSTAANTYVYARFQSQ

-995 EITICDNNLDGK
+995 EITICDNNLDGA

-1020 QNPSDDNIFKF
+1020 QNPSEENIFKF
-1031 YKVLPDNSRGEEIT
+1031 YKVLPGNNSPGEEIT

-1050 IVDANTSKIWV
+1050 IVDANTSKILV
-1061 YVENLTNCG
+1061 YVENLPDCG
-1070 SYAEINFKTGE
+1070 SYAEINFKKGE
-1081 VLTLGQKQ
+1081 VLTLDQKQ
-1089 FKIDNICDT
+1089 FYIDNICDT
-1098 NNDKKEILDL
+1098 NNDKKEIIDL
-1108 TGFESNFSSSY
+1108 TSFESNFSSSY
-1119 TYEYYGNQS
+1119 TYEYYDNQS

-1134 NKIQNPTSYAY
+1134 NKIQNPASYAY
-1145 DGNSGNSTIYVKVSQ
+1145 DGNSDDPTIYVKVSQ
-1160 EGFCPDFYTIDVVLK
+1160 EGFCPDFYTIDVILK

-1184 YYYCKNDMVGI
+1184 YYYCKNDTVGI

-1203 LNVVNYH
+1203 LNVENYH
-1210 WELADGTIKDGVDYL
+1210 WEFPYGTIIEGKDKNYL
-1225 TNIKTLGTYTLTL
+1225 SGIKIIGTYTLTL
-1238 TNSQGCTYTTTFK
+1238 TNKQGCTYTTTFK

-1284 SKNSVA
+1284 RKNS
-1290 REAWQDSN
+1290 EPWQDSN

-1343 DYWELT
+1343 DYWVLS

-1363 DRYGNMVYKEVSNT
+1363 DKYGNMVYKEVSNT
-1377 EFRWDGKSN
+1377 EFKWDGKAN

-1394 YWFVITAGDERIYK
+1394 YWFIITAGDERIYK

>member
-1 MKLKKN
+1 MKLKNK

-22 KAQTASDFFISDGQG
+22 KAQTASDFFISDAR
-37 NQNPVID
+37 NEKEVLVN
-44 CSYPFV
+44 CNYPLV
-50 NGSCINLTANYLQF
+50 NGNCVALSANYPSF

-78 PYAVVNKTVIT
+78 PYAVVNSTVIRDDL
-89 GNLDDS
+89 GDLDDS
-95 FSGIIGLPFNF
+95 FSEKIVLPFKF

-111 TYTQL
+111 VYDHL

-121 GMISFDI
+121 GMISFDTY
-128 DQANQPNP
+128 QANQANP
-136 ANFSEALPNQNL
+136 ANFSDALPNQNL

-155 VFHDMFFSE
+155 VFHDMFFSQ
-164 SNGSEINYKVIG
+164 SNGSEINYAVIG

-247 APERNTG
+247 PGRNTG
-254 NWSAQNEA
+254 NWSVQEKEA
-262 WLFSPKAD
+262 WVFTPNAD
-270 SLTPEIIWYDS
+270 SLTPDIIWYDS
-281 NNNIIETNETNETN
+281 NNNIIGTN
-295 KDLKVCP
+295 KNLTVCP
-302 TKNETYRVEIIYT
+302 TKNETYKVEIIYT
-315 NCNNEEII
+315 NCNNEKII

-343 KIFCNSTEQVYLKD
+343 KIFCNSTEQVILAD

-362 VTGDPSFFNFEF
+362 VTGDTSFFNFEF

-379 NQILNEN
+379 KQILNEN
-386 TPFTITSNRNI
+386 TPFTITSNQNI
-397 KVTVSNKKDA
+397 KVTVSNKNDA

-431 FANDGVENNFL
+431 FANDGKEINFL

-451 RTNYQGTVS
+451 GTNYQGTVS
-460 YFTSKN
+460 YFTSLIN
-466 DAENNQN
+466 ATNNHN
-473 AITNSDITTSE
+473 AITNYDLINGT
-484 NQFYIRLVQG
+484 QFYIRLVQG
-494 ECVNV
+494 GCVNV

-507 NSSPVVNV
+507 NSSPVVN
-515 NNDSLNVTI
+515 NASLNVTI
-524 CDNNADGVENFN
+524 CDNNADGAENFN
-536 WGDYLKDKITVT
+536 WAENLKNKLTT
-548 AESEISIRVFKD
+548 ESGMSIRVFKD
-560 YKDAFTASN
+560 YQDAFTASN
-569 QLTQIREGK
+569 QLTQIREGIYK
-578 YIVFARVQSASG
+578 VYARVQSASG
-590 CFSIADVNMNVTF
+590 CFSIAEVNMNVSF
-603 NSIEAKDITK
+603 NSIKAKEIIK
-613 FICFDGNENKT
+613 YICFDGT
-624 IDLNSYKNEMLVNPS
+624 QDIPIDLNSYKNEMLVNPS
-639 DVPVA
+639 GEYVA
-644 FFGSVRDAQNNLPSR
+644 FFRSFSNAQSNSPST
-659 EISSTQTVNIGDYD
+659 EISSTQIITDNGDYID
-673 YISKNFYARFSN
+673 KGFFARFSN
-685 GDCYTIKRIRIVLVK
+685 GDCYTIKRIRIILIN
-700 LTVNNKEF
+700 LAINKDKFE
-708 KVCDIKND
+708 VCDVGNNNSEK
-716 GLERITLS
+716 ITLRNYATKIS
-724 RYTREI
+724 
-730 NNQKGT
+730 NQNGAN
-736 RVAFYLSEP
+736 VAFYSTKL
-745 EANDG
+745 EADNNAD
-750 STTGLRFL
+750 SFL
-758 DLRSSSTVY
+758 KEINLTSSSSTELF
-767 ARISLSDC
+767 ARISLRDC
-775 FLVDRITFNLVPTPN
+775 VLVVPITFNLVRTPN
-790 IVTEIVR
+790 IVTEIVQ
-797 EFPIY
+797 EFPIS
-802 CDNLADG
+802 CDNNSDG
-809 KENIDLTHLQPIINT
+809 KENIDLTQLQSKIYT
-824 NNELVEFSYFKSYN
+824 NNEEVEFSYFKSYN
-838 ESNGTF
+838 ALNGTF

-854 EVQDGEIL
+854 EVKDGEIL

-877 KVTVKLPVIN
+877 KVTVKLPFIN
-887 DVINLNKDVVLKIC
+887 DVINLNQNAVIKLC

-911 NLEDA
+911 NLEEA
-916 VPQLFH
+916 VSQLFDK
-922 QENNEISLDS
+922 EKNVVPLDN
-932 LQITYYVNEN
+932 LEITYYVNEKFAN
-942 SAKQGTSAGK
+942 QGTSAGK
-952 ISASYI
+952 ISVPRSYI
-958 SSAANTYVYARFQSR
+958 STAANTYVYARFQSQ

-995 EITICDNNLDGK
+995 EITICDNNLDGA

-1020 QNPSDDNIFKF
+1020 QYPNKDNEFKF
-1031 YKVLPDNSRGEEIT
+1031 YKEFADINVVGKEIT
-1045 NPEHF
+1045 NRENF
-1050 IVDANTSKIWV
+1050 ILDANTSKIWV
-1061 YVENLTNCG
+1061 YVESLPNCG
-1070 SYAEINFKTGE
+1070 SYAEINFKKGE
-1081 VLTLGQKQ
+1081 VLTLGQRQ

-1108 TGFESNFSSSY
+1108 TGFESNFSSPF
-1119 TYEYYGNQS
+1119 TYEYYDNQS

-1134 NKIQNPTSYAY
+1134 NKIQNPASYAY

-1160 EGFCPDFYTIDVVLK
+1160 VGYCPDFYTINVDLK

-1184 YYYCKNDMVGI
+1184 YYYCKNDMVGLV
-1195 EIRPNFNG
+1195 IRPNFNG
-1203 LNVVNYH
+1203 LNVANYH
-1210 WELADGTIKDGVDYL
+1210 WEFPNGTIKDGVDYL

-1238 TNSQGCTYTTTFK
+1238 TNSLGCTYTTTFK

-1264 GKNDYYTIKAEG
+1264 GKNNYYTIKAEG
-1276 IPGKKIVY
+1276 IPGRKIVY
-1284 SKNSVA
+1284 SLNSFD
-1290 REAWQDSN
+1290 WQDSN

-1363 DRYGNMVYKEVSNT
+1363 DRYGNMVYKKVSNT

-1416 K
+1416 

>member
-1 MKLKKN
+1 MNFNKN
-7 YSFFIAILLVSFSFF
+7 YSFFITILLVSFSFF
-22 KAQTASDFFISDGQG
+22 KAQTASDFFISDAR
-37 NQNPVID
+37 NEKEVLVN
-44 CSYPFV
+44 CNYPLV
-50 NGSCINLTANYLQF
+50 NGNCVALSANYPSF

-78 PYAVVNKTVIT
+78 PYAVVNSTVIR
-89 GNLDDS
+89 GDLDDS
-95 FSGIIGLPFNF
+95 FSGIINLPFKF

-111 TYTQL
+111 VYDHL

-121 GMISFDI
+121 GMISFDTN
-128 DQANQPNP
+128 QANQANP

-164 SNGSEINYKVIG
+164 SNGSEINYAVIG

-247 APERNTG
+247 PGRNTG

-262 WLFSPKAD
+262 WVFTPKAD
-270 SLTPEIIWYDS
+270 SLTPDIIWYDS
-281 NNNIIETNETNETN
+281 NNNIIGTN
-295 KDLKVCP
+295 KNLTVCP
-302 TKNETYRVEIIYT
+302 TKNETYKVEIIYT
-315 NCNNEEII
+315 NCNNEKII

-343 KIFCNSTEQVYLKD
+343 KIFCNSTEQVILAD

-362 VTGDPSFFNFEF
+362 VTGDVSLFNFEF
-374 RDAVT
+374 RDALT
-379 NQILNEN
+379 NQVLNES
-386 TPFTITSNRNI
+386 TPILITSNRNI
-397 KVTVSNKKDA
+397 KVTVSNKNDA

-417 LSQNIYNDKPVICD
+417 LSQNIYNYQPVICD
-431 FANDGVENNFL
+431 FANDGIENNFL

-451 RTNYQGTVS
+451 GTDYQGTVS
-460 YFTSKN
+460 YFTSFN
-466 DAENNQN
+466 DANNDHN
-473 AITNSDITTSE
+473 AITNYNLNNGT
-484 NQFYIRLVQG
+484 QFYIRLVQG
-494 ECVNV
+494 GCVNV

-507 NSSPVVNV
+507 NSSPVVN
-515 NNDSLNVTI
+515 NYSLNETI
-524 CDNNADGVENFN
+524 CDNNADGAENFN
-536 WGDYLKDKITVT
+536 WAEKLKNKLTT
-548 AESEISIRVFKD
+548 ESGMSIRVFNT
-560 YKDAFTASN
+560 YQEAFTALPN
-569 QLTQIREGK
+569 QLGLTQIREGNYK
-578 YIVFARVQSASG
+578 VYARVQSASG
-590 CFSIADVNMNVTF
+590 CFSIAEVNMNVTF
-603 NSIEAKDITK
+603 NSIEARNVDK
-613 FICFDGNENKT
+613 FICFDGTKDMT
-624 IDLNSYKNEMLVNPS
+624 INLMDYYNEMLGNQSGVN
-639 DVPVA
+639 VA
-644 FFGSVRDAQNNLPSR
+644 FFGSLRNAQNNSNKIDPPIHTITSD
-659 EISSTQTVNIGDYD
+659 GD
-673 YISKNFYARFSN
+673 YISKSFYARFSN
-685 GDCYTIKRIRIVLVK
+685 GDCYTIKRIRIILVN
-700 LTVNNKEF
+700 LTKNKDKFE
-708 KVCDIKND
+708 VCDIGNN
-716 GLERITLS
+716 GSERITLS
-724 RYTREI
+724 KYTREI
-730 NNQKGT
+730 NNQNGT
-736 RVAFYLSEP
+736 RVAFYLSES
-745 EANDG
+745 EAIDG

-758 DLRSSSTVY
+758 DLRSSSSSTVY
-767 ARISLSDC
+767 ARISLPDC
-775 FLVDRITFNLVPTPN
+775 FKVVPITFNLVNTPN
-790 IVTEIVR
+790 IVTEIQQD
-797 EFPIY
+797 FPIY
-802 CDNLADG
+802 CDNNSDG
-809 KENIDLTHLQPIINT
+809 KENIDLTQLEPLINR

-838 ESNGTF
+838 AQNGTF
-844 ADPYSDPLNA
+844 ADPYSDPSNT

-862 YVKVKYKDSDCFSVA
+862 YVKVKFKNSDCFSVA
-877 KVTVKLPVIN
+877 KVTVRLPVIN
-887 DVINLNKDVVLKIC
+887 DVINLNQNAVLKIC

-911 NLEDA
+911 DLTEAVSQLFDQGNNVVPLDNLE
-916 VPQLFH
+916 
-922 QENNEISLDS
+922 
-932 LQITYYVNEN
+932 ITYYVNEN
-942 SAKQGTSAGK
+942 FANQGTSAGK
-952 ISASYI
+952 ISVPSSYI
-958 SSAANTYVYARFQSR
+958 SSAANTYVYARFQSQ

-1020 QNPSDDNIFKF
+1020 QNPSEENKFKF
-1031 YKVLPDNSRGEEIT
+1031 YKVLPGNNSPGEEIT

-1050 IVDANTSKIWV
+1050 ILDANTSKISV
-1061 YVENLTNCG
+1061 YVENLPSCG
-1070 SYAEINFKTGE
+1070 SYADIIFKKGK
-1081 VLTLGQKQ
+1081 VLTLVQRQ
-1089 FKIDNICDT
+1089 FYINNICDT
-1098 NNDKKEILDL
+1098 NNDKKEIIDL
-1108 TGFESNFSSSY
+1108 TGFESSSSY
-1119 TYEYYGNQS
+1119 TYEYYDNQS

-1134 NKIQNPTSYAY
+1134 NKIQNPASYAY
-1145 DGNSGNSTIYVKVSQ
+1145 DGNTGNSTIYVKVSQ
-1160 EGFCPDFYTIDVVLK
+1160 EGYCPDFYTINVVLK

-1195 EIRPNFNG
+1195 EIKPNFDE
-1203 LNVVNYH
+1203 LDVVYYKWEYPGGTMIEEGVNKNYLS
-1210 WELADGTIKDGVDYL
+1210 E
-1225 TNIKTLGTYTLTL
+1225 IKTLGTYTLTL
-1238 TNSQGCTYTTTFK
+1238 TNSKGCTYTTTFK

-1284 SKNSVA
+1284 RKNS
-1290 REAWQDSN
+1290 EPWQDSN